1 MKKLILAVI
10 AVVFM
15 MSGSQAQK
23 IKTVSGNPDV
33 IKGDKNVN
41 LVFTYENVKVGKMEE
56 AAYLEREIGER
67 DEKEAGTGEVWAGK
81 WQADKEVRFP
91 PRFVKLFNQYGGDY
105 FGTNVVLDAA
115 DSKYTMKINVSWIEP
130 GFNVGVMRKPAG
142 TNMEI
147 SIFETAN
154 PDGVLYEATILNS
167 PGADAMGMDFD
178 SGYRIEESYA
188 KAAKYFAKF
197 LNKKHMK

>member
-1 MKKLILAVI
+1 MKKLIVAVAALLI
-10 AVVFM
+10 SAASVN
-15 MSGSQAQK
+15 AQK
-23 IKTVSGNPDV
+23 IKTVDGSPDV

-56 AAYLEREIGER
+56 AAYIERETKER

-81 WQADKEVRFP
+81 WQADKEERYP
-91 PRFVKLFNQYGGDY
+91 PKFVKLFNEYGGDY
-105 FGTNVVLDAA
+105 FGTNVVLDAT

-147 SIFETAN
+147 SIFETAK
-154 PDGVLYEATILNS
+154 PDDILYEATIINS

-178 SGYRIEESYA
+178 AGYRIEESYA